1 VRCPQGAA
9 EESTGAQATAGLGL
23 PIDWLVTIDPDGGTS
38 VEPGD
43 NAGGSGAS
51 ARAGP
56 SPDGHDP
63 VGDCPPQQ
71 GGLRGGFLPDDAAQ
85 PGPGSGL
92 GSCAGTPANRGG
104 RAGGAGSPAGG
115 ERGGGGAAG
124 GGGDAAG
131 GGGGAAGGGGRA
143 AGGGARELHPGVA
156 ARLDAALAQ
165 IGGARE
171 ALGEGPVLAG
181 VSAGRIQSGAPACAQ
196 ALAACARAR
205 MLSARV
211 GEHGCRIDTL
221 ASTLAES
228 SCRRLVYM
236 RPSSRQ
242 RLPVQRVPARVA
254 LRLLGQHRRAGE
266 SAV

>member
-1 VRCPQGAA
+1 MRCPQGAA

-38 VEPGD
+38 VEPGG

-92 GSCAGTPANRGG
+92 GSRAGTPADRGG

-124 GGGDAAG
+124 GGGGAAG

-181 VSAGRIQSGAPACAQ
+181 VSAGRIQSGAPTCAQ
-196 ALAACARAR
+196 ALAACGRAR
-205 MLSARV
+205 VECAC
-211 GEHGCRIDTL
+211 G
-221 ASTLAES
+221 
-228 SCRRLVYM
+228 
-236 RPSSRQ
+236 
-242 RLPVQRVPARVA
+242 
-254 LRLLGQHRRAGE
+254 
-266 SAV
+266 

>member
-1 VRCPQGAA
+1 MRCPQGAA

-38 VEPGD
+38 VEPGG

-124 GGGDAAG
+124 GGGD
-131 GGGGAAGGGGRA
+131 A